1 MKNRLLEFKK
11 IIDTTKKLY
20 VCEGVGT
27 YAVGYGY
34 YALLEL
40 DDEDIKYLKDKY
52 LPKLSEEM
60 DAKINQ
66 IKKDYGAV

>member
-20 VCEGVGT
+20 VCEEVGT
-27 YAVGYGY
+27 YAVGHGY

-66 IKKDYGAV
+66 IKKDYGAI